1 MPTLTCE
8 CCERDTEV
16 SDPKIGDRVTC
27 SSCGAT
33 MRVASITTN
42 LTAELVRAPDGFDDA
57 EVTPL
62 EVPVPLSN
70 RRQEPSP

>member
-16 SDPKIGDRVTC
+16 SSPKVGDRVTC

-33 MRVASITTN
+33 LRVATITTN
-42 LTAELVRAPDGFDDA
+42 LTAELVRAPDGFDDG
-57 EVTPL
+57 ETTPL
-62 EVPVPLSN
+62 EVPAPLH
-70 RRQEPSP
+70 RKQELPP